1 VVACGCGI
9 SRSTNHAPSDAQIEK
24 TESFFKPRH
33 HDEKSKIPD
42 ERLMTYFCLK
52 RNVFSAIDRST

>member
-24 TESFFKPRH
+24 REFFQPD

-52 RNVFSAIDRST
+52 RNVFMAIDRV

>member
-42 ERLMTYFCLK
+42 ERLMT
-52 RNVFSAIDRST
+52 